1 MIHESYWDVRVCTC
15 VWVTE
20 RRGRQQPYGSFW
32 CSWCFTY
39 RLNHD
44 PLSAPSHR
52 HPHIHTHFSPLLF
65 LSCTLHPLHPSS
77 LTYRLS
83 PPLPPPLLVRHT
95 HKNAQD
101 MLTLGYG
108 ARVLGQGVALGWMD
122 TLDWANKACMGLLAD
137 RLAGQLDA
145 KRTGWE
151 DRWTGGQGGAVTP
164 LHRVMHLPEVR

>member
-1 MIHESYWDVRVCTC
+1 MNTVTQTFKKKKIVGNRVLDHKNLNHPPRVFNTGRWYMRATGTC
-15 VWVTE
+15 VCARACEWQRE
-20 RRGRQQPYGSFW
+20 GGRQQPYGSFW

-108 ARVLGQGVALGWMD
+108 AVVLYRGKSAGARGGFGVNGHTWLS
-122 TLDWANKACMGLLAD
+122 
-137 RLAGQLDA
+137 
-145 KRTGWE
+145 
-151 DRWTGGQGGAVTP
+151 
-164 LHRVMHLPEVR
+164 